1 MSKRICFV
9 ESSIPFDGFGP
20 TSRPLD
26 PSARAL
32 AYLTGALAQRG
43 HGVSVINK
51 SEQKLTCDG
60 VRWLGWTEPPP
71 EDPEIAVAIDDPA
84 LLAHVPKAAKRILWV
99 HGARAALEGE
109 TAKSALGAWRP
120 DVVFHSHTQ
129 RGRWPNPLGLHAQV
143 IEPAPGHSFV
153 EENPIDAAEP
163 PRAVTVCHPLGGLE
177 RLVRLFAERVRP
189 VVPTAELH
197 VYSALLDRARWGGEV
212 GDAIRPIHELCQ
224 AWASAGV
231 IVQRPQP
238 DPQMADIYR
247 QARAFLHPSLAE
259 ESAAIA
265 LMEAQAAGLP
275 AVAFAQSA
283 VAMDRIADLATGRI
297 CADDDTFVAA
307 TIELLRET
315 EAYARMSAAC
325 KELRRG
331 RTWAI
336 AAAEWEER
344 FA

>member
-1 MSKRICFV
+1 M
-9 ESSIPFDGFGP
+9 
-20 TSRPLD
+20 
-26 PSARAL
+26 
-32 AYLTGALAQRG
+32 
-43 HGVSVINK
+43 
-51 SEQKLTCDG
+51 
-60 VRWLGWTEPPP
+60 
-71 EDPEIAVAIDDPA
+71 
-84 LLAHVPKAAKRILWV
+84 
-99 HGARAALEGE
+99 
-109 TAKSALGAWRP
+109 
-120 DVVFHSHTQ
+120 
-129 RGRWPNPLGLHAQV
+129 
-143 IEPAPGHSFV
+143 
-153 EENPIDAAEP
+153 
-163 PRAVTVCHPLGGLE
+163 
-177 RLVRLFAERVRP
+177 
-189 VVPTAELH
+189 
-197 VYSALLDRARWGGEV
+197 
-212 GDAIRPIHELCQ
+212 
-224 AWASAGV
+224 

-247 QARAFLHPSLAE
+247 QARAFLQPTRAE